1 MEELQIAFVG
11 SPPPSGEEIC
21 ASDINFD
28 RTLPGLH
35 QYLGTDFVDV
45 GGRTF
50 LEPGS
55 ETHMYAFYRKDVVL
69 VPGHSLPLIPY
80 DPLESDLLQKINK
93 ERKPLIFLPGYQDYA
108 SLGDFVGCIGT
119 TADLV
124 AICIPDSNENAPIRA
139 MFIGRQRI
147 RITKATR
154 DSSYPLVC
162 HGKILPEASFD
173 REMASHPLGWG
184 LIPRSW
190 SRFGRDPLPTHSNAH
205 SCNGSAK
212 VSTSVVSTKSSN
224 TRSSPSSPPSH
235 SLAVNLCIPPA
246 GNAFS
251 VFDSRLSTWR
261 NTGPFSSGNA
271 NASSSSACARLD
283 HFVDDGSDQENFSKK
298 SKCDIDKC
306 EDDADMKLNSPSDGK
321 QCIKSGTK
329 PTRSSS
335 PSEDIELIMDRAV
348 DRIGR
353 PFRYRIKQLC
363 DPRLLARRDVL
374 AAVAQAYA
382 SIPYWVYRQYDLNY
396 LVAAIQAELY
406 NWNDTWQVDK
416 WNPELAVPFSYWLIQ
431 NLPMSGS
438 LKSHILGIDHVVQR
452 LRALLE
458 VIRRSSACVCASCDA
473 NITSS
478 QYIVCLAQEGS
489 SQTYVNQSGVLH
501 DIVTVS
507 QITPNSINLIG
518 EATAEYSWFPGYS
531 WTIANCSSCYQHMGW
546 LFTALNDHLRPRK
559 FWGIRRQTVVPGLI
573 SASDWRPCI

>member
-93 ERKPLIFLPGYQDYA
+93 EKKPLIFLPGQDHV
-108 SLGDFVGCIGT
+108 SLGDFVGCVGT

-154 DSSYPLVC
+154 DSLYPLVC
-162 HGKILPEASFD
+162 HGTILPEASFD

-190 SRFGRDPLPTHSNAH
+190 ARFGRDPLPARPSAHNSN
-205 SCNGSAK
+205 SNQVSA
-212 VSTSVVSTKSSN
+212 SVASTKYPNSRPSHN
-224 TRSSPSSPPSH
+224 SLPSSPPSH
-235 SLAVNLCIPPA
+235 SLTVNFCIPPA

-251 VFDSRLSTWR
+251 IFDSRLSTWR
-261 NTGPFSSGNA
+261 TTGPISSGNTYP
-271 NASSSSACARLD
+271 SCSSAGARLD
-283 HFVDDGSDQENFSKK
+283 HFVDDDSDQEENSKK
-298 SKCDIDKC
+298 SKCDHDKFDN
-306 EDDADMKLNSPSDGK
+306 EGDTELNCASSSYNKK
-321 QCIKSGTK
+321 QGVKSGNK
-329 PTRSSS
+329 LARSSS
-335 PSEDIELIMDRAV
+335 LSEDIELIVDRAV
-348 DRIGR
+348 DRVGR
-353 PFRYRIKQLC
+353 PFHYRIKQLC

-374 AAVAQAYA
+374 AAVAQSYA
-382 SIPYWVYRQYDLNY
+382 SLPYWVYRQYDLS
-396 LVAAIQAELY
+396 
-406 NWNDTWQVDK
+406 T
-416 WNPELAVPFSYWLIQ
+416 
-431 NLPMSGS
+431 
-438 LKSHILGIDHVVQR
+438 
-452 LRALLE
+452 
-458 VIRRSSACVCASCDA
+458 ACVCSSCDA
-473 NITSS
+473 NITSN
-478 QYIVCLAQEGS
+478 QYIICLAQEGS
-489 SQTYVNQSGVLH
+489 SQTYINPSGILH

-507 QITPNSINLIG
+507 QVTPNSVNLIG
-518 EATAEYSWFPGYS
+518 EASAEYSWFPGYS

-546 LFTALNDHLRPRK
+546 LFKALNDQLRPRK

>member
-93 ERKPLIFLPGYQDYA
+93 EKKSLIFLPGYQDHA
-108 SLGDFVGCIGT
+108 SLEDFVGCIGT

-124 AICIPDSNENAPIRA
+124 AICIPDSSENAPIRA

-162 HGKILPEASFD
+162 YGKILPEASFD

-190 SRFGRDPLPTHSNAH
+190 SRFGRDPLPTRLNTH
-205 SCNGSAK
+205 SCNESAK
-212 VSTSVVSTKSSN
+212 ISTSVVSAKSSN
-224 TRSSPSSPPSH
+224 TRSSLSSPPSH
-235 SLAVNLCIPPA
+235 SLPINLCIPPA

-251 VFDSRLSTWR
+251 IFDSRLSTWR
-261 NTGPFSSGNA
+261 NTGPFCSGNT
-271 NASSSSACARLD
+271 NASSNSACARLD
-283 HFVDDGSDQENFSKK
+283 HFVDDSSDQVNFSKK

-306 EDDADMKLNSPSDGK
+306 EHDDDMKLNCPSNGK
-321 QCIKSGTK
+321 QCIKSESK

-458 VIRRSSACVCASCDA
+458 VIRRSSACVCASCGA

-489 SQTYVNQSGVLH
+489 SQTYVNPSGVLH